1 MPKNNNTP
9 KANNK
14 RGTYRRFD
22 GPIKLM
28 RQSEIRGYAIRYLDN
43 VSKNNGKCKYGF
55 MAGLVREASSVNNVL
70 QINSR
75 AIEDEAARIVAEQ
88 RKVSPELSGTT
99 KALDADDPW
108 GDGLQVSVGINL
120 LAHAA
125 ANPQPLPLVA
135 VGNEVNEAAVV
146 TTENYFL
153 FRMGVTVVPRTVTRV
168 RIHSLVEF
176 IQFWYLGPGKW
187 VHAFENCKSLIE
199 VVLHKGVKTIG
210 LRAFAGCSSLPRI
223 IIPSSVTA
231 IVQEAF
237 CDCSTLVEVVLN
249 NGLQRIGEGAFA
261 RCISLTRID
270 IPPSVTVI
278 EIEAFLGCTN
288 LVTVVLHEGLKRIGR
303 STFSGCRSL
312 LHIDIPHS
320 VTAIGDHAFRGCA
333 IKILVGPYHNPLLL
347 TRGYKTNEV
356 SLAAMKKYY
365 LYTPSFTTNEITL
378 AANKGYYLYTDEHKC
393 VPKTVTHVLIHRSV
407 ESIHYRAFAQC
418 TALVKV
424 VLHDG
429 LRSIEKQAFVLCSSL
444 TSIIIPPSVTQI
456 CDYAFRGCTALVKVV
471 LYDGFLQR
479 IGSSAFFECS
489 SLSRIDIPP
498 SVTQICD
505 YAFRGCT
512 ALVEVVLH
520 EGLNILGYRIFS
532 ECSPLLHLDIPS
544 TVTCTPYLP
553 SIQYIKK
560 NDPKYNRTYVWL
572 NGRLEIDLG
581 FPAETEE
588 YLNSW
593 MMHRDLISHPNITDQ
608 EKASIMADTGIEL
621 MQLMNWLVINRKR
634 YCKPRV
640 EAAAAGTPTKQQV
653 AGGGV
658 QMGLSTT
665 EH

>member
-1 MPKNNNTP
+1 MPNNNNTP
-9 KANNK
+9 KTNNK

-22 GPIKLM
+22 GPTKLM
-28 RQSEIRGYAIRYLDN
+28 RRSEIRGYAIRYLDN
-43 VSKNNGKCKYGF
+43 VAKNNGKCKYGF
-55 MAGLVREASSVNNVL
+55 MAGLVREASSENNAL

-75 AIEDEAARIVAEQ
+75 DIETEVARI
-88 RKVSPELSGTT
+88 
-99 KALDADDPW
+99 
-108 GDGLQVSVGINL
+108 GLQVSVGINL
-120 LAHAA
+120 IAHAA
-125 ANPQPLPLVA
+125 ANPQPLPQVA
-135 VGNEVNEAAVV
+135 VGIEVNEAAVV

-187 VHAFENCKSLIE
+187 VHAFKNCKSLIQ
-199 VVLHKGVKTIG
+199 VVLHEGVKTIG

-278 EIEAFLGCTN
+278 DVEAFLGCTN

-303 STFSGCRSL
+303 SAFSGCRSL

-365 LYTPSFTTNEITL
+365 LYTPSFTTNEVTL
-378 AANKGYYLYTDEHKC
+378 AANKGYYLYTDEQRC

-407 ESIHYRAFAQC
+407 ESLHDRAFLNC
-418 TALVKV
+418 TALVEV
-424 VLHDG
+424 VLHNG
-429 LRSIEKQAFVLCSSL
+429 LRSIGNSAFNGCSSL
-444 TSIIIPPSVTQI
+444 ASIIIPPSVTSI
-456 CDYAFRGCTALVKVV
+456 SDIAFNRCTGLVKVV

-479 IGSSAFFECS
+479 IGSLAFARCS

-505 YAFRGCT
+505 HAFAWCT

-520 EGLNILGYRIFS
+520 EGLNILGHRIFRD
-532 ECSPLLHLDIPS
+532 CSPLLHLDIPS

-553 SIQYIKK
+553 SIQYTTK
-560 NDPKYNRTYVWL
+560 NDPVYTYVLL
-572 NGRLEIDLG
+572 NGKHYRTLISGIKAPEYVLLNGHWEIDSGL
-581 FPAETEE
+581 
-588 YLNSW
+588 
-593 MMHRDLISHPNITDQ
+593 
-608 EKASIMADTGIEL
+608 
-621 MQLMNWLVINRKR
+621 
-634 YCKPRV
+634 
-640 EAAAAGTPTKQQV
+640 
-653 AGGGV
+653 

>member
-75 AIEDEAARIVAEQ
+75 DIEDEVARIVAKQ

-99 KALDADDPW
+99 KALDADDPR

-153 FRMGVTVVPRTVTRV
+153 FRMRVTNVPCTVTRV
-168 RIHSLVEF
+168 RIHSSVEF
-176 IQFWYLGPGKW
+176 IQFWYQGPGKW
-187 VHAFENCKSLIE
+187 VVRAFENCKSLIE
-199 VVLHKGVKTIG
+199 VVLHEGVKSIG
-210 LRAFAGCSSLPRI
+210 LRAFAHCSSLPRI

-237 CDCSTLVEVVLN
+237 CDCSILVEVVLN

-270 IPPSVTVI
+270 IPPSVTSIDV
-278 EIEAFLGCTN
+278 EAFFGCTN
-288 LVTVVLHEGLKRIGR
+288 LVKVVLHEGLKRIGR
-303 STFSGCRSL
+303 SAFSGCRSL

-320 VTAIGDHAFRGCA
+320 VTAIGENAFRGCA

-347 TRGYKTNEV
+347 TRGYETNEV

-365 LYTPSFTTNEITL
+365 LYTPSFTTNEVTL
-378 AANKGYYLYTDEHKC
+378 AANKGYYLYTNERRC

-407 ESIHYRAFAQC
+407 ESLHIWAFHLC
-418 TALVKV
+418 TALVEV

-429 LRSIEKQAFVLCSSL
+429 LRSIGDKAFCACRSL
-444 TSIIIPPSVTQI
+444 ASIIIPPSVTSI
-456 CDYAFRGCTALVKVV
+456 GSDAFARCTGLVKVV
-471 LYDGFLQR
+471 LYDGFLRR
-479 IGSSAFFECS
+479 IGKGAFSGCS
-489 SLSRIDIPP
+489 SLSSIDIPP
-498 SVTQICD
+498 SVTEICD
-505 YAFRGCT
+505 NAFAWCT
-512 ALVEVVLH
+512 ALVKVVLH
-520 EGLNILGYRIFS
+520 EGLNKIEDRAFS
-532 ECSPLLHLDIPS
+532 GCSLLLHVDIPHSVTYIGDLAFRGCAVSIPRRPHCMTADSPL
-544 TVTCTPYLP
+544 
-553 SIQYIKK
+553 
-560 NDPKYNRTYVWL
+560 
-572 NGRLEIDLG
+572 
-581 FPAETEE
+581 
-588 YLNSW
+588 
-593 MMHRDLISHPNITDQ
+593 
-608 EKASIMADTGIEL
+608 
-621 MQLMNWLVINRKR
+621 
-634 YCKPRV
+634 
-640 EAAAAGTPTKQQV
+640 V
-653 AGGGV
+653 AHV
-658 QMGLSTT
+658 M
-665 EH
+665 

>member
-1 MPKNNNTP
+1 MPKNNDTP
-9 KANNK
+9 KTHNK

-43 VSKNNGKCKYGF
+43 VAKNNGKCKYGF

-75 AIEDEAARIVAEQ
+75 DIEDEVARIVAKQ
-88 RKVSPELSGTT
+88 R
-99 KALDADDPW
+99 
-108 GDGLQVSVGINL
+108 QVEVNE
-120 LAHAA
+120 AAA

-135 VGNEVNEAAVV
+135 VGVEVNESAVV

-153 FRMGVTVVPRTVTRV
+153 FRMGVTVVPRTVTHV

-176 IQFWYLGPGKW
+176 IQFWYLGRFGIKW

-199 VVLHKGVKTIG
+199 VVLHEGVKTIG

-270 IPPSVTVI
+270 IPPSVTEI
-278 EIEAFLGCTN
+278 DIEAFLGCTN

-365 LYTPSFTTNEITL
+365 LYTPSFTTNEVTL
-378 AANKGYYLYTDEHKC
+378 AANKGYYLYTDEQRC
-393 VPKTVTHVLIHRSV
+393 VPTTVTHVLIHRSV

-429 LRSIEKQAFVLCSSL
+429 LRSIEKQAFASCSSL
-444 TSIIIPPSVTQI
+444 TSIIIPPSVTSI
-456 CDYAFRGCTALVKVV
+456 SDNAFIRCTGLVKVV

-505 YAFRGCT
+505 YAFSGCT

-520 EGLNILGYRIFS
+520 EGLNILGIRIFS

-544 TVTCTPYLP
+544 TVTCTPCLP
-553 SIQYIKK
+553 CIQYIKK
-560 NDPKYNRTYVWL
+560 NDPIYNRKYVWL
-572 NGRLEIDLG
+572 NGQWEIDSG
-581 FPAETEE
+581 FPAETVE

-593 MMHRDLISHPNITDQ
+593 MMHRDHISHPYPTDQ
-608 EKASIMADTGIEL
+608 EKASMMADTGIEL

-634 YCKPRV
+634 YWKPRV